1 MSFCITLELKLH
13 ERKTATGNASKLQ
26 EEKISEL
33 QNFTSENKKLR
44 PRDYKSESKLTKKN
58 MLIEDLLITSTR

>member
-33 QNFTSENKKLR
+33 KNFTPENKKLR

>member
-1 MSFCITLELKLH
+1 MSFCISLELKLH

-33 QNFTSENKKLR
+33 QNFTPEN
-44 PRDYKSESKLTKKN
+44 
-58 MLIEDLLITSTR
+58 